1 MDAQNQH
8 VLLQEVFD
16 LSSSFWCSE
25 HTYSF
30 VEALDRIPSAQR
42 RRILELY
49 YLLARCSEESQLCI
63 ADIVNLHTSTTAY
76 LSTLH
81 LHMLHIMESYLPD
94 TVTPRMTQ
102 QLFQFISK
110 YVSNLPQ
117 SKAGEVALLL
127 ETAEYAYYRLHR
139 IEDITH
145 ELSSAYWSSSDE
157 ERSTFLKKA
166 KQISAVPIFTQV
178 QYTNLLEDTDIDV
191 LSDSNHGNSSDTGS
205 MTSVSMLLSS
215 SCISSSSDDDS

>member
-1 MDAQNQH
+1 MYICI
-8 VLLQEVFD
+8 F
-16 LSSSFWCSE
+16 F
-25 HTYSF
+25 
-30 VEALDRIPSAQR
+30 
-42 RRILELY
+42 
-49 YLLARCSEESQLCI
+49 SEESQLRI

-102 QLFQFISK
+102 QLFQFLSK

-117 SKAGEVALLL
+117 SEAEVALLL

-145 ELSSAYWSSSDE
+145 ELSTAYWASSDE

-166 KQISAVPIFTQV
+166 KQISTVPVFTQV
-178 QYTNLLEDTDIDV
+178 QYTNLLEDTNIDV

-205 MTSVSMLLSS
+205 MTSVSMLLNSSS